1 VDGALTALL
10 GRQRLS
16 DDPQARAA
24 AAVDGVRPR
33 WVVRPVAVEQ
43 VAGVLALAHQEGL
56 AVVPRGSGSALDLGQ
71 SPTRLDIVLDLTG
84 LARVLDDHPADLTVG
99 VEVGLTAGALA
110 DHLSARRQWL
120 PVDAPGWRSRTLGGL
135 LATNPVGPLR
145 LRYGSLRDLLLG
157 VRFVQAD
164 GVVTWGGARVVKSV
178 TGYDVPK
185 LMVGALGSLGVLV
198 EATLRLHPMPEVEQ
212 TWLAAFPAASSA
224 QAFVGLVV
232 DSSLQPNRL
241 EILTGLALPAWPAS
255 AAPVAVAA
263 SFGSVDAAVREQ
275 GARLVDLARQ
285 AGGHAEPAPEGF
297 WERYDR
303 AFARGQGEVVLQVGT
318 LPSRL
323 GETLETIERGRH
335 TLGASAAVRVVGC
348 AAVGS
353 LRVILTGTE
362 PENAAGLV
370 QRLREFLADVD
381 GSVVV
386 QAGPP
391 ALRTK
396 VDPWG
401 PLPPAAFDLMR
412 RLKDEFDPTRVLNPG
427 RFVGGL

>member
-1 VDGALTALL
+1 VEGALVALL

-16 DDPQARAA
+16 DDPQVLAA
-24 AAVDGVRPR
+24 AAVDGIRPR
-33 WVVRPVAVEQ
+33 WVVRPGAVEH
-43 VAGVLALAHQEGL
+43 VAGVLALAHEEEL
-56 AVVPRGSGSALDLGQ
+56 AVVPRGSGSALDLGHP
-71 SPTRLDIVLDLTG
+71 PTRLDIVLDLTG

-110 DHLSARRQWL
+110 DRLSARRQWL
-120 PVDAPGWRSRTLGGL
+120 PVDAPGWGSRTLGGL
-135 LATNPVGPLR
+135 LATNAVGPLR

-185 LMVGALGSLGVLV
+185 LMVGALGTLGVLV

-212 TWLAAFPAASSA
+212 TWLATFRAAPAA
-224 QAFVGLVV
+224 QTFVGLVV

-241 EILTGLALPAWPAS
+241 EILNELALRAWPAR
-255 AAPVAVAA
+255 AVPVAVAA
-263 SFGSVDAAVREQ
+263 CVGSVEAAVREQ

-285 AGGHAEPAPEGF
+285 AGGQAEPAPERF

-303 AFARGQGEVVLQVGT
+303 AFAKGQGEVVLQVGT

-323 GETLETIERGRH
+323 AETLQTIERGH
-335 TLGASAAVRVVGC
+335 QGLGHGAAVRVVGC

-370 QRLREFLADVD
+370 HRLREFLADFD

-386 QAGPP
+386 QGGPP

-396 VDPWG
+396 IDPWG
-401 PLPPAAFDLMR
+401 PVPPAAFNLMR
-412 RLKDEFDPTRVLNPG
+412 GLKDEFDVARVLNPG